1 LATFTGQLISA
12 TYDAILKTVDND
24 PIGAAAKQ
32 ITDGLGNV
40 TPLYISTTQI
50 GIGITPTEVL
60 HVSGNIKATGTLTID
75 SDATIDGNISFDSL
89 TGIGVAVTIN
99 KFVSQADGIASN
111 DNDTTLPTSA
121 AVKDY
126 VDTKAALTDELSEV
140 LAIGNTTGATNIIVQ
155 KSVQLPTTSTGSG
168 VPTDIGVLSFGGD
181 FTNKN
186 RIFNDT
192 GGGTLRIEGL
202 ANLYLRSENFLIGK
216 RSVSQT
222 WIKAGDTGTFLYYQ
236 GSERLT
242 TTSTGV
248 EVTGT
253 LDVSDTLIV
262 NKAATAAV
270 EIAQFKVDGTG
281 GTSGNLSYVSI
292 LPGSDN
298 FATQLRL
305 HTNNTGNNYQSISNI
320 SGGLELAT
328 NDGNPMYFK
337 TDSVTRLTIS
347 NTGNATFTGTIS
359 GVGILS
365 DGSTAITQSAADA
378 STKVATTA
386 YADAAASAVPIGDY
400 LPLIGGTL
408 TGALTGTTAT
418 FAGNV
423 QAPSILANGTAEIR
437 SDTASLYFENA
448 ANNNYYRLK
457 RSSNDFVIDYYNG
470 STTADRLTIDS
481 SGNST
486 FAGDVTV
493 TEDSNLHNIL
503 FTADG
508 LPAANIPSINLR
520 DGGSNEFYWQLGS
533 ANVLSIVDYQ
543 YRNTIMG
550 VGQTATTIVA
560 NGGSGLQNGILNL
573 KTNSTSNNA
582 GLNFINNGATASYN
596 DIAGIASFIESGD
609 AKGDLQFW
617 TRNTDGANTDVATRM
632 HIKAGGNV
640 GINASDPVKT
650 LDVRGQLAISNS
662 ASSYWYMDRND
673 TTGNFEI
680 LTDSDSSVFNI
691 DSSGN
696 VGISTDSP
704 NAKLDVYDSS
714 TSSVVV
720 AKFGAALYGTAN
732 NTYIEIGTQ
741 YADGGSRIG
750 NNNTTGNASSLL
762 FETMTTTSG
771 VYAERMRIDSS
782 GNVGIG
788 SAPGSYK
795 LDVTGNGRFTG
806 FIEMAGGGAVYQGQ
820 KFYLDGGG
828 DTFLESPSS
837 NIITFTTN
845 ATEKMRITSGG
856 TILFGKDTTDVDIV
870 GFRFDAGGTSFSS
883 IINAEATHYVRDTT
897 NSLYRF
903 YVTGAGQIYA
913 TSTSITAISDIT
925 LKENIKPLET
935 GLNEVMKLQPRRFD
949 WKNGD
954 GENIAGFV
962 AQEVEEILPD
972 LVSDY
977 KYTDEQTKKSLKMG
991 DMIPTLVKAIQELK
1005 AEVDLLKSNKCN
1017 CK

>member
-1 LATFTGQLISA
+1 MATFTGQLISA

-365 DGSTAITQSAADA
+365 DGSTLSH
-378 STKVATTA
+378 KVQQMLLQR
-386 YADAAASAVPIGDY
+386 SLR
-400 LPLIGGTL
+400 LPMQMQQLQQFL
-408 TGALTGTTAT
+408 L
-418 FAGNV
+418 
-423 QAPSILANGTAEIR
+423 EI
-437 SDTASLYFENA
+437 
-448 ANNNYYRLK
+448 
-457 RSSNDFVIDYYNG
+457 
-470 STTADRLTIDS
+470 
-481 SGNST
+481 
-486 FAGDVTV
+486 
-493 TEDSNLHNIL
+493 
-503 FTADG
+503 
-508 LPAANIPSINLR
+508 
-520 DGGSNEFYWQLGS
+520 
-533 ANVLSIVDYQ
+533 
-543 YRNTIMG
+543 
-550 VGQTATTIVA
+550 
-560 NGGSGLQNGILNL
+560 
-573 KTNSTSNNA
+573 
-582 GLNFINNGATASYN
+582 
-596 DIAGIASFIESGD
+596 
-609 AKGDLQFW
+609 
-617 TRNTDGANTDVATRM
+617 
-632 HIKAGGNV
+632 
-640 GINASDPVKT
+640 
-650 LDVRGQLAISNS
+650 
-662 ASSYWYMDRND
+662 
-673 TTGNFEI
+673 
-680 LTDSDSSVFNI
+680 
-691 DSSGN
+691 
-696 VGISTDSP
+696 
-704 NAKLDVYDSS
+704 
-714 TSSVVV
+714 
-720 AKFGAALYGTAN
+720 
-732 NTYIEIGTQ
+732 
-741 YADGGSRIG
+741 
-750 NNNTTGNASSLL
+750 
-762 FETMTTTSG
+762 
-771 VYAERMRIDSS
+771 
-782 GNVGIG
+782 
-788 SAPGSYK
+788 
-795 LDVTGNGRFTG
+795 
-806 FIEMAGGGAVYQGQ
+806 
-820 KFYLDGGG
+820 
-828 DTFLESPSS
+828 
-837 NIITFTTN
+837 
-845 ATEKMRITSGG
+845 
-856 TILFGKDTTDVDIV
+856 
-870 GFRFDAGGTSFSS
+870 
-883 IINAEATHYVRDTT
+883 
-897 NSLYRF
+897 
-903 YVTGAGQIYA
+903 IYH
-913 TSTSITAISDIT
+913 
-925 LKENIKPLET
+925 L
-935 GLNEVMKLQPRRFD
+935 
-949 WKNGD
+949 
-954 GENIAGFV
+954 
-962 AQEVEEILPD
+962 
-972 LVSDY
+972 
-977 KYTDEQTKKSLKMG
+977 
-991 DMIPTLVKAIQELK
+991 
-1005 AEVDLLKSNKCN
+1005 
-1017 CK
+1017 